1 MIPSASMI
9 RTVIVDDEPPARR
22 RLETL
27 LRSHPD
33 IDIIAE
39 CGDGEEALRVVN
51 RERPD
56 LLFLDIQMSTI
67 DGLDMAR
74 SLSAPKP
81 VIIFVTAYDDYAV
94 GAFDVAAVDYLLK
107 PFDEERFTVALDRAR
122 QHVLDART
130 MALHARVVALFDEAA
145 NGTPSPGFTRRRDI
159 IRVADLEIDVSSRDV
174 RRAGVL
180 VPLRPKLVDLLVALA
195 RYPGEVVSRHALL
208 RAVWGYKDDVVS
220 RTLDTHLA
228 ELRRKLGHTRD
239 EPGYIETVLKTGYRL
254 IV

>member
-1 MIPSASMI
+1 MMPSARMI

-27 LRSHPD
+27 LRAHSD
-33 IDIIAE
+33 VDVIAE
-39 CGDGEEALRVVN
+39 CSDGEEALMVVN
-51 RERPD
+51 REHPD

-74 SLSAPKP
+74 SLSAPRP

-94 GAFDVAAVDYLLK
+94 SAFDVAAVDYLLK
-107 PFDEERFTVALDRAR
+107 PFDEERFTLALDRAR
-122 QHVLDART
+122 QHLLDART
-130 MALHARVVALFDEAA
+130 VALHARVVALFDEVDGMQGSA
-145 NGTPSPGFTRRRDI
+145 SMRRRDI

-180 VPLRPKLVDLLVALA
+180 VPLRPKLVDLLVAIA
-195 RYPGEVVSRHALL
+195 RYPGEVVSRHDLL

-220 RTLDTHLA
+220 RTLDTHLV
-228 ELRRKLGHTRD
+228 ELRRKLGHSRD
-239 EPGYIETVLKTGYRL
+239 EPGYVETVLKTGYR
-254 IV
+254 IVV